1 MAIVRWQPGES
12 SEFDR
17 LRQEMDR
24 LTNLLSWGT
33 EPFFSRVYPALNMTE
48 EGDNFLVRAEL
59 PGVKAEDL
67 DISVVEGRL
76 VIRGERKIGA
86 EGKDTNYH
94 RKEREAGFFRRTIT
108 LPTKVA
114 ADKVSAVMRN
124 GILTVT
130 LPKSEET
137 KPRRIAVKSA

>member
-1 MAIVRWQPGES
+1 
-12 SEFDR
+12 
-17 LRQEMDR
+17 MDR

-86 EGKDTNYH
+86 EGK
-94 RKEREAGFFRRTIT
+94 EV
-108 LPTKVA
+108 LPGSQWVPW
-114 ADKVSAVMRN
+114 SR
-124 GILTVT
+124 
-130 LPKSEET
+130 
-137 KPRRIAVKSA
+137 